1 MHEHEPSLHSHQEMA
16 ASSFPTT
23 TGDSML
29 TTKNRRQ
36 SQSGGRVKRED
47 ISAALS
53 ENITMIL
60 EDLLK
65 NYDKTERPSFKQGQ

>member
-1 MHEHEPSLHSHQEMA
+1 MAFITFHKNSTPMHHQEI
-16 ASSFPTT
+16 ASSMTE
-23 TGDSML
+23 
-29 TTKNRRQ
+29 NRRR
-36 SQSGGRVKRED
+36 SRVKRED

-65 NYDKTERPSFKQGQ
+65 NYDKTERPSFKQGKFF

>member
-16 ASSFPTT
+16 SSSSFT
-23 TGDSML
+23 DSML

-60 EDLLK
+60 EALLK
-65 NYDKTERPSFKQGQ
+65 NYDKTERPSFKQGKFF

>member
-16 ASSFPTT
+16 SSSSSYT
-23 TGDSML
+23 DSML